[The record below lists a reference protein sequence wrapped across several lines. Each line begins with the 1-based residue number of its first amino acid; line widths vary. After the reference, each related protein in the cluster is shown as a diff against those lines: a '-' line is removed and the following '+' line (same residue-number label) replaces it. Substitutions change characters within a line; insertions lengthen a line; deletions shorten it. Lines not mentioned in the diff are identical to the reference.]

1 MEFCAGCGFELTIVA
16 IERKRMKGVWARRN
30 KFVARSIQGKDLAR
44 LGPESRTLRWDQG
57 RPPKRTRQI
66 TCATLQRKAVLCT
79 VQSSSPSTVI
89 TSVHMSIQDRT
100 NEFKSCV
107 DSIRNRSALGNRAAE
122 AKQRLIQSK
131 ATNKGE
137 FSRMANSIGKEISS
151 TTIKLNKL
159 GQCTYFF
166 LRHIGWPN
174 HLLK

>member
-1 MEFCAGCGFELTIVA
+1 
-16 IERKRMKGVWARRN
+16 
-30 KFVARSIQGKDLAR
+30 
-44 LGPESRTLRWDQG
+44 
-57 RPPKRTRQI
+57 
-66 TCATLQRKAVLCT
+66 
-79 VQSSSPSTVI
+79 
-89 TSVHMSIQDRT
+89 MSIQDRT